1 MTENKKSGENRMRQ
15 LLQTLLIFLI
25 AGLISMK
32 DSGAQNLLVPEN
44 KTIDHQVKARTN
56 ASSPTWNT
64 YTAKTIDQLPGFIIN
79 NDPEINSYGS
89 WKVNQSEA
97 TGFFR
102 VEKKGARWWI
112 IDPEG
117 YPFIHKGVA
126 VYRPGSSDGQ
136 IAAMKSKYGSAE
148 NWVIK
153 ENQFLKDNGFNGLGA
168 WSDVDL
174 VRQSPAPLVYTVIV
188 NPMGSYK
195 SNHIRKFGGKYEM
208 AGWQGY
214 RFDLAMVF
222 DPEFDAYVEKAIAPI
237 AKYANDKYLLGYFTD
252 NELPWKNDALDRH
265 LKYLGKEEA
274 GYIAAKQWLDDRK
287 GKVSSLEDI
296 TDADR
301 LAFTGFYLEAY
312 LKKMVAAI
320 HKYDPNH
327 MYLGC
332 RFNQEKEELQ
342 NPEMFKVAGK
352 YADIISI
359 NHYRKWEPVQS
370 IMADWNNWSGKPF
383 IITEWYTKGEDSG
396 LPNKTGA
403 GWNVPTQQDRGYF
416 YQNFTIGLLKS
427 KACVGWHWFT
437 YQDNDPLNLKTDPS
451 NRDSNKGIV
460 NSNFEPYKSL
470 MENMKM
476 LNDHVY
482 ELIQFLDKE

>member
-1 MTENKKSGENRMRQ
+1 MKKKTKKSGNFMY
-15 LLQTLLIFLI
+15 LLFQTLIILFM
-25 AGLISMK
+25 AGNISCHK
-32 DSGAQNLLVPEN
+32 SDAQIKIVSEDI
-44 KTIDHQVKARTN
+44 IDYHQVKARKN
-56 ASSPTWNT
+56 SDDPNWVT
-64 YTAKTIDQLPGFIIN
+64 YVAKTIDRLPGFKFSK
-79 NDPEINSYGS
+79 DPETNSFGS
-89 WKVNQSEA
+89 WKVNQSAA
-97 TGFFR
+97 TGYFR
-102 VEKKGARWWI
+102 AEKIAGRWWI

-117 YPFIHKGVA
+117 FPFINKGIA
-126 VYRPGSSDGQ
+126 VFRPGTSYNQ
-136 IAAMKSKYGSAE
+136 IAALTSRYATRE
-148 NWVIK
+148 NWAKEESQFIK
-153 ENQFLKDNGFNGLGA
+153 NYGFNGVGA

-174 VRQSPAPLVYTVIV
+174 IRKTATPIVYTVIV
-188 NPMGSYK
+188 NPMGNYK
-195 SNHIRKFGGKYEM
+195 SDHIRKFGGKYEM

-214 RFDLAMVF
+214 RYDLVMVF
-222 DPEFDAYVEKAIAPI
+222 DPEFDAYVENAIAPI

-265 LKYLGKEEA
+265 LQYLGKEEA
-274 GYIAAKQWLDDRK
+274 GYIAANKWLDDRK
-287 GKVSSLEDI
+287 GKASSLDDI
-296 TDADR
+296 TDSDR
-301 LAFTGFYLEAY
+301 LAFTGFYLETY

-320 HKYDPNH
+320 RKYDPNH

-352 YADIISI
+352 YIDIISI

-370 IMADWNNWSGKPF
+370 IMADWTNWSGKPF

-403 GWNVPTQQDRGYF
+403 GWNVPTQADRGYF
-416 YQNFTIGLLKS
+416 YQNFTIELLKS

-460 NSNFEPYKSL
+460 NSDYQPYL
-470 MENMKM
+470 PLLDNMKQ
-476 LNDHVY
+476 LNDHAY
-482 ELIQFLDKE
+482 ELIQYLDK